1 MNSSLSGIHN
11 YYGIAFNKIPKHIEY
26 VGPFTNW
33 DGITIFTGI
42 VIAILLSRE
51 CLFQPNIIN
60 V

>member
-1 MNSSLSGIHN
+1 MVINEIF
-11 YYGIAFNKIPKHIEY
+11 IK
-26 VGPFTNW
+26 